1 VLFVS
6 FVVKS
11 DEKPDFMETKMRRV
25 LFWTAAFVAAFLLA
39 GCKSQASAS
48 DNVMAYLQARVQSDV
63 DKMIGLSCPEWEAQA
78 RIEASTF
85 EAMKAQLE
93 DVSCADDSADGGTTL
108 VSCKGKIVTTY
119 NGETREWPLWGQMFK
134 TVLDDGEWRMCGYQ

>member
-1 VLFVS
+1 
-6 FVVKS
+6 
-11 DEKPDFMETKMRRV
+11 MRRV
-25 LFWTAAFVAAFLLA
+25 VFRVTLLMAAFLLV
-39 GCKSQASAS
+39 GCKSQTSAADS
-48 DNVMAYLQARVQSDV
+48 IMAYLQARVQSDV

-85 EAMKAQLE
+85 KALNAQL
-93 DVSCADDSADGGTTL
+93 DGVSCKDASADGSATL

-119 NGETREWPLWGQMFK
+119 NGETREWPLSDRQFK